1 MADRNVR
8 FVRFARAAPA
18 RMSSASAWTQ
28 VRGLMRSLDDGTP
41 IQRATGEQ
49 LEIQGVGPV
58 WFLQDDFIL

>member
-1 MADRNVR
+1 
-8 FVRFARAAPA
+8 
-18 RMSSASAWTQ
+18 MSSASAWTQ